1 MELTG
6 ISASDPAIGQRA
18 PESKAELDRGAFMN
32 LLVAQLQHQDPLSP
46 TGSEDF
52 VAQLSSFSSLEQ
64 LEELNQ
70 GIFAMISLNQSNAL
84 LSQLTQG
91 SALIG
96 KEVTWNDPD
105 TGVEQ
110 AGEVTSVKIENGLPF
125 LSVDGQD
132 VPL

>member
-1 MELTG
+1 
-6 ISASDPAIGQRA
+6 
-18 PESKAELDRGAFMN
+18 
-32 LLVAQLQHQDPLSP
+32 
-46 TGSEDF
+46 
-52 VAQLSSFSSLEQ
+52 

-132 VPL
+132 VPLAAISEINGEAVDDGAEDEASGDDEESGA